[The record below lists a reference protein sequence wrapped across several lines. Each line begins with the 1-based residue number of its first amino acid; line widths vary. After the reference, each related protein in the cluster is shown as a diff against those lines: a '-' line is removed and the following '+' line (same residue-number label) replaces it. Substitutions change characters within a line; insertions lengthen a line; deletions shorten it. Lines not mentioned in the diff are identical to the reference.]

1 MKKNVFK
8 LKILKISKTLS
19 YKELI
24 QITNLIKK
32 ENDYSILSKLST
44 SLIKKY
50 LQIAINSKNMFLFVL
65 KKKNEIIG
73 YALFTKNED
82 SLIKDF
88 ESIKFKIFIYLF
100 FTLKFFSLFNIFLAI
115 TKLDLILLNN
125 KVYKKKKL
133 LNLNLLAI
141 NKIYQSKG
149 YGNMFLTK
157 TIKTI
162 YSRMYKF
169 SYITCEA
176 PSLRALNFYTQKKKF
191 RLIGKKIRIK
201 TNLYVLV
208 KNFNEI

>member
-125 KVYKKKKL
+125 KVYKKKK
-133 LNLNLLAI
+133 I
-141 NKIYQSKG
+141 
-149 YGNMFLTK
+149 
-157 TIKTI
+157 IKP
-162 YSRMYKF
+162 KF
-169 SYITCEA
+169 IS
-176 PSLRALNFYTQKKKF
+176 N
-191 RLIGKKIRIK
+191 
-201 TNLYVLV
+201 
-208 KNFNEI
+208 

>member
-50 LQIAINSKNMFLFVL
+50 LQIAINSKNTFLFVL

-88 ESIKFKIFIYLF
+88 ESDASHRK
-100 FTLKFFSLFNIFLAI
+100 
-115 TKLDLILLNN
+115 
-125 KVYKKKKL
+125 
-133 LNLNLLAI
+133 
-141 NKIYQSKG
+141 
-149 YGNMFLTK
+149 
-157 TIKTI
+157 
-162 YSRMYKF
+162 
-169 SYITCEA
+169 
-176 PSLRALNFYTQKKKF
+176 P
-191 RLIGKKIRIK
+191 
-201 TNLYVLV
+201 
-208 KNFNEI
+208 